1 MYSVFISSLIVFST
15 IIFITLYHVCFPN
28 TNQNRAVHGY
38 VDLNV
43 KLAKGAANIAVSSAT
58 TAKNIAVHGGE
69 KAYDVVAPL
78 VGLKKPDA
86 APAAEKSSQ

>member
-1 MYSVFISSLIVFST
+1 M
-15 IIFITLYHVCFPN
+15 
-28 TNQNRAVHGY
+28 
-38 VDLNV
+38 NV
-43 KLAKGAANIAVSSAT
+43 KLAKGAANIAVSSANTAKNIAVSSAT

-78 VGLKKPDA
+78 VGLKKTDVSNA